1 MDDLALA
8 NLFHP
13 DMLRLSEPT
22 SSLDL
27 LLNGD
32 ITIVLLFR
40 ALHDLDLTCLILRVV
55 SLVYL
60 VRLHPQLA
68 ELLVR

>member
-1 MDDLALA
+1 MDDLALP

-32 ITIVLLFR
+32 ITVILLFR
-40 ALHDLDLTCLILRVV
+40 ALHDLDLACLILRVV

-68 ELLVR
+68 ELLIR